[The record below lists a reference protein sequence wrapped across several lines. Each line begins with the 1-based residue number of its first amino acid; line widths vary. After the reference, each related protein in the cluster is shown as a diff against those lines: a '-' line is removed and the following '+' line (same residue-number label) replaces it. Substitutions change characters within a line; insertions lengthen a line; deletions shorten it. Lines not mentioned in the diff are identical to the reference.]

1 MTCNNCG
8 NENAENVKFCSG
20 CGAPLAA
27 DVQQPA
33 QTVEQQPVQT
43 VEQQPN
49 QAQYQQPNQAQ
60 YQQPNQAQYQQ
71 PNQAQYQQPNQAQYQ
86 QQNPNDDAQ
95 QNKAVYVLTYIP
107 MLFFLPLLAV
117 QGSPIGKFHANQSLL
132 ILLTSIVLG
141 VVNVILGIALRFLP
155 IFGVFLA
162 GLVSL
167 AIYAIGIALIVVGM
181 VNASKG
187 LQKPL
192 PVIGNMFT
200 IIK

>member
-1 MTCNNCG
+1 MICNNCG

-20 CGAPLAA
+20 CGAQLVA
-27 DVQQPA
+27 DAEQPVQAVA
-33 QTVEQQPVQT
+33 QQQPVQ
-43 VEQQPN
+43 E

-86 QQNPNDDAQ
+86 QQNQQQNPYDDAQ
-95 QNKAVYVLTYIP
+95 QNKVVYALTYIP
-107 MLFFLPLLAV
+107 ILFFLPLLAV

-132 ILLTSIVLG
+132 ILITSVALG
-141 VVNVILGIALRFLP
+141 IVNVILGIAFAFLP
-155 IFGVFLA
+155 IFGALFASLI
-162 GLVSL
+162 SL
-167 AIYAIGIALIVVGM
+167 AIYVLVITLIVVGM
-181 VNASKG
+181 MNASKG

-192 PVIGNMFT
+192 PVIGNIFT

>member
-1 MTCNNCG
+1 MICNNCG

-20 CGAPLAA
+20 CGAQLVA
-27 DVQQPA
+27 DAEQPVQAVA
-33 QTVEQQPVQT
+33 QQQPVQ
-43 VEQQPN
+43 E

-86 QQNPNDDAQ
+86 QQNQQQNPYDDAQ
-95 QNKAVYVLTYIP
+95 QNKVVYALTYIP
-107 MLFFLPLLAV
+107 ILFFLPLLAV

-132 ILLTSIVLG
+132 LLFTSIALNI
-141 VVNVILGIALRFLP
+141 VNVILGVALGLVP
-155 IFGVFLA
+155 IFGVLFA

-167 AIYAIGIALIVVGM
+167 AIYVAVITLIVVGM